1 MPGTKGTKKKEQK
14 FELKQTT
21 DEKLVFYKAIKEV
34 KRVGNSGHVVL
45 PKEMIGREVKIVWG
59 EEK

>member
-1 MPGTKGTKKKEQK
+1 MPGTKRAKKREQK

-21 DEKLVFYKAIKEV
+21 DGKLVFYKAIKVV
-34 KRVGNSGHVVL
+34 KMIGNSGHVVL
-45 PKEMIGREVKIVWG
+45 PKELIGKEVQIVWE